1 MLNNEDFAPEMQE
14 EANIIVL
21 TDDEGNDV
29 EFEFL
34 DTVEYEGDEYIILME
49 NVEDNDE
56 VIVLKIESLDDE
68 NENYVGVEDEAVLDA
83 VFNIFKDRYK
93 DEFTFTDE
101 D

>member
-1 MLNNEDFAPEMQE
+1 
-14 EANIIVL
+14 
-21 TDDEGNDV
+21 
-29 EFEFL
+29 
-34 DTVEYEGDEYIILME
+34 ME

-56 VIVLKIESLDDE
+56 VIVLKIENLDDE

-101 D
+101 N